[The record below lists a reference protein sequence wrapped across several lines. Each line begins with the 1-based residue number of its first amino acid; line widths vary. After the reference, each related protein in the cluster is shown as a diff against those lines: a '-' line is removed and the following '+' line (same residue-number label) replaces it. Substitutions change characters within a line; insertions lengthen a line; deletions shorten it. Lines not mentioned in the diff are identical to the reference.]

1 MHRTGPELV
10 GVCSTGEPYGKV
22 ATITRYRNYSTDSHV
37 LISDDNWMLENLG
50 LAELDL
56 DSHWAVEISFRH

>member
-1 MHRTGPELV
+1 MHRTEPQLF

-22 ATITRYRNYSTDSHV
+22 ATITRYSTDSHV